1 MTCSRL
7 FSVEAR
13 LFLSWVAT
21 AGQGIML
28 LSEGDCKRP

>member
-1 MTCSRL
+1 MTCSR
-7 FSVEAR
+7 FVSVGAR
-13 LFLSWVAT
+13 LLLSWVAS